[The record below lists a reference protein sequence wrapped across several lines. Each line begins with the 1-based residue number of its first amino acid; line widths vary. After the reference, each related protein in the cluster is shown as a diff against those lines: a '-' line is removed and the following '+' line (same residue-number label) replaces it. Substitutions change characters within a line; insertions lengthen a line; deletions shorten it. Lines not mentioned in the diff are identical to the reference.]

1 MESFSHMLLPIS
13 FMVHKE
19 VNAKLLVPSHCPQR
33 KLLGETSKSNYFLC
47 KQDET
52 YIYNPEIRKLEVV

>member
-1 MESFSHMLLPIS
+1 MRVFSHAIANQLLWYI
-13 FMVHKE
+13 KE

-52 YIYNPEIRKLEVV
+52 YIYNPEIRNWR